1 MEKALVKTDFHFP
14 GQKSVYHGKVRDVY
28 NINDELLVMVATD
41 RISAF
46 DVILPKGI
54 PFKGQMLN
62 QIAAKFLDATTD
74 ICPNWKVATP
84 DPMVTVGVLCQG
96 FPVEMI
102 VRGYLCGSAWRAYKS
117 GVREIC
123 GVKLPEGMKEN
134 QKFPEPIITPT
145 TKAEIGEHDAD
156 ISKEEI
162 LARGLATP
170 EEYALLEKYTMELFK
185 RGTQIAAERGL
196 ILVDTKYEFG
206 KHDGKIYLM
215 DEIHTP
221 DSSRYF
227 YSEGYEERFA
237 KGEPQ
242 KQLSKEFVREW
253 LMDNGFQGKAGQ
265 QVPEMTDAIVT
276 SISDRYIELYEHIVG
291 EKFVKAEGEDLA
303 ARIEKRAGIARFV
316 AGPGL
321 WISAR
326 DIEEILKVKAAF
338 SVAVASLL
346 ERAGLAAEELQTIA
360 LAGALGRHVDADMLE
375 HLGFVPAG
383 CGRKV
388 RAVGNTSLEGACLLA
403 EKPELREELAALC
416 AGATVLAPAEEEDF
430 YERYVRAM
438 RFAPWE
444 QAWK

>member
-1 MEKALVKTDFHFP
+1 MKALTATEYNFP

-28 NINDELLVMVATD
+28 NINGEQLVMVATD

-54 PFKGQMLN
+54 PFKGQILN

-74 ICPNWKVATP
+74 ICPNWKKATP
-84 DPMVTVGVLCQG
+84 DPMVTVGVMCEG

-134 QKFPEPIITPT
+134 QKFPTPIITPT

-162 LARGLATP
+162 LAKGLATP
-170 EEYALLEKYTMELFK
+170 EEYELLEKYTLALFQ
-185 RGTQIAAERGL
+185 RGTEIAAERSL

-206 KHDGKIYLM
+206 KHNGEIYLM

-227 YSEGYEERFA
+227 YAEGYEEKFA
-237 KGEPQ
+237 AGEPQ

-253 LMDNGFQGKAGQ
+253 LMENGFQGKAGQ
-265 QVPEMTDAIVT
+265 QVPEMTDAIVE
-276 SISDRYIELYEHIVG
+276 SISNRYMELYEQITG
-291 EKFVKAEGEDLA
+291 EKFQGADAEELN
-303 ARIEKRAGIARFV
+303 ARIEKNVTAY
-316 AGPGL
+316 L
-321 WISAR
+321 T
-326 DIEEILKVKAAF
+326 K
-338 SVAVASLL
+338 
-346 ERAGLAAEELQTIA
+346 
-360 LAGALGRHVDADMLE
+360 
-375 HLGFVPAG
+375 
-383 CGRKV
+383 
-388 RAVGNTSLEGACLLA
+388 
-403 EKPELREELAALC
+403 
-416 AGATVLAPAEEEDF
+416 
-430 YERYVRAM
+430 
-438 RFAPWE
+438 
-444 QAWK
+444 